1 MSRGYLMNRN
11 WNRRAVGRL
20 PILSAALLSTAGLLW
35 AGSGSS
41 AHAQSNEVIVNYD
54 VLNALPASPPA
65 YPQAGAA
72 AAMPPYGNV
81 PPSASGG
88 QLTPPPPGELSSV
101 LTMIGPDG
109 RPVAPIKLKKPGTQ
123 DSGST
128 Q

>member
-1 MSRGYLMNRN
+1 MSRGYMMNRN
-11 WNRRAVGRL
+11 WNRRAACRL
-20 PILSAALLSTAGLLW
+20 PTLSAALLSAAGLAW
-35 AGSGSS
+35 AGIGPA

-72 AAMPPYGNV
+72 AAMPPPALYATV
-81 PPSASGG
+81 PPLAGG
-88 QLTPPPPGELSSV
+88 QLAPPPSGQLSSV

-123 DSGST
+123 DS
-128 Q
+128 